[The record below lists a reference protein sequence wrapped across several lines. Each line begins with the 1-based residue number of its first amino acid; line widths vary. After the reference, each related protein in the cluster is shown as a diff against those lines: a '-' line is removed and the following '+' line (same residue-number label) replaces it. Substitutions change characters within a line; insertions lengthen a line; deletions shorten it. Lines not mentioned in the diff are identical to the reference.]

1 MRTIEYLRFNIF
13 FSISNEM
20 LKELLK
26 HNIDKTAI
34 LNKCIL
40 SNNTLGHN
48 LITWCF
54 WARGRLAWWLWI
66 FPVNN
71 NSIFI
76 WTSHLLGL
84 PCIKIWSI
92 MLLIIL
98 DPIVWIPCI
107 LQNQGSTYN
116 MQNEISKALG
126 KSQCSYEYP
135 WIMNM
140 LKMDYQIMFYRHF
153 LQSKSQSNPMLV
165 IFVLYSSKIKIFP

>member
-1 MRTIEYLRFNIF
+1 MKCSRSCSNITSIKQLFWINVF
-13 FSISNEM
+13 FQTT
-20 LKELLK
+20 
-26 HNIDKTAI
+26 HYAI
-34 LNKCIL
+34 IL
-40 SNNTLGHN
+40 T
-48 LITWCF
+48 TWCF

-107 LQNQGSTYN
+107 LRNQGSEYN
-116 MQNEISKALG
+116 MQNEISKAL
-126 KSQCSYEYP
+126 KKRKCSYEYLC
-135 WIMNM
+135 IMNM
-140 LKMDYQIMFYRHF
+140 FKVNCKIMFYRNC
-153 LQSKSQSNPMLV
+153 LQSKFRTASIYTYKYL
-165 IFVLYSSKIKIFP
+165 

>member
-1 MRTIEYLRFNIF
+1 MYSFKQHIRPQPNI
-13 FSISNEM
+13 I
-20 LKELLK
+20 
-26 HNIDKTAI
+26 T
-34 LNKCIL
+34 
-40 SNNTLGHN
+40 
-48 LITWCF
+48 TWCF

-140 LKMDYQIMFYRHF
+140 LKMYYQIIFYGKKIWNLNLEVYIWIYIAF
-153 LQSKSQSNPMLV
+153 PLLYD
-165 IFVLYSSKIKIFP
+165 VL

>member
-1 MRTIEYLRFNIF
+1 MLGQSSYTKNRTIRYLRFNIF
-13 FSISNEM
+13 FSIINEM

-107 LQNQGSTYN
+107 LRNQGSTYN
-116 MQNEISKALG
+116 MQNKISKALWK
-126 KSQCSYEYP
+126 KSVLIWISMIHEYAQ
-135 WIMNM
+135 NV
-140 LKMDYQIMFYRHF
+140 L
-153 LQSKSQSNPMLV
+153 SNY
-165 IFVLYSSKIKIFP
+165 VL